1 MVADAGTENA
11 RKRGR
16 NARELSAADG
26 QRRIARGCIAASG
39 DSTSSR
45 SASTRSSAPAV
56 FALPAGL
63 AINAGRYS
71 LAVIFVAFVVV
82 GLLALSLAEVASR
95 YDVTGGPA
103 VLRTGTFGPLAGFTV
118 GWLFTLSSIAS
129 TALIAQ
135 VMLDYAAA
143 LWPALAAP
151 WPRAVVIT
159 AFIILLAGIN
169 IRGVTR
175 GAGVGNL
182 LTIAKMLPLG
192 LIALA
197 GLWFAGWNDIPATE
211 PRQPDGLANALQI
224 AIFACVGFDVAA
236 VVAGEMRDP
245 RRDLSISILGGLAIA
260 CLLYL
265 LLMLAC
271 FGVLPD
277 TAASKLPLV
286 DVAKS
291 FVGPAGA
298 TLMATAAVVSCAGGL
313 SVQMLVGPRYVFALG
328 EARDLPHRIIDVHD
342 RFHTPHVAII
352 AYAATLMAADDHRH
366 VQVPAGHLRD
376 RPHACPRLDCS
387 GAHRAAAP
395 RGPRSRAHSRAEA
408 SSPCSPSSP
417 APPSWRRP
425 RCKAVRDVV
434 IVLVGRASRS
444 AAARTLAHQEHS
456 MKRREFLAAGA
467 SLAAFAP
474 LPGWTA
480 VLKGVGDLAAK
491 SLDGAEHRPARVVGR
506 GPRRAAC
513 AATCCSPA
521 TRTTT
526 GRAVSGTGCSTSIP
540 R

>member
-1 MVADAGTENA
+1 MSGERTSQSPGLHRGLGRFDVVALCVNSIVGAG
-11 RKRGR
+11 
-16 NARELSAADG
+16 
-26 QRRIARGCIAASG
+26 
-39 DSTSSR
+39 
-45 SASTRSSAPAV
+45 V

-71 LAVIFVAFVVV
+71 LAVILIAFVVV
-82 GLLALSLAEVASR
+82 GLLALTLAEVASR
-95 YDVTGGPA
+95 YDVTGGPQYYA
-103 VLRTGTFGPLAGFTV
+103 QVTFGPLAGFTV

-159 AFIILLAGIN
+159 VFIILLAGIN

-197 GLWFAGWNDIPATE
+197 GLWFAGWNDIPALE
-211 PRQPDGLANALQI
+211 PRQPDGLASALQI
-224 AIFACVGFDVAA
+224 AIFACVGFHVAA

-286 DVAKS
+286 DVAS
-291 FVGPAGA
+291 AFVGPAGA

-328 EARDLPHRIIDVHD
+328 VARDLPNRIIDVHD

-352 AYAATLMAADDHRH
+352 AYAVISWLLTITGTFKYLLAIFVIARML
-366 VQVPAGHLRD
+366 
-376 RPHACPRLDCS
+376 
-387 GAHRAAAP
+387 AHGSTAAALIVL
-395 RGPRSRAHSRAEA
+395 RHREGRAPVHVPGGSVISALALVACVAIVA
-408 SSPCSPSSP
+408 SASF
-417 APPSWRRP
+417 
-425 RCKAVRDVV
+425 KAVRDVV
-434 IVLVGRASRS
+434 IVLAVG
-444 AAARTLAHQEHS
+444 LAI
-456 MKRREFLAAGA
+456 
-467 SLAAFAP
+467 
-474 LPGWTA
+474 
-480 VLKGVGDLAAK
+480 
-491 SLDGAEHRPARVVGR
+491 
-506 GPRRAAC
+506 RAALRWR
-513 AATCCSPA
+513 SR
-521 TRTTT
+521 RT
-526 GRAVSGTGCSTSIP
+526 P
-540 R
+540 